1 MNMKKK
7 LTAIISGVLCLAL
20 LMALPF
26 GFSGLADP
34 DGSLNPETCTG
45 AEFNESVYD
54 EVTTFGTVLN
64 MATNGYEWPSSGT
77 VLVKGSGTN
86 LSMSSLDGVVIPSG
100 LVIDFYRYYKF
111 AGDSDYTYELMAHYD
126 TTNGSATI
134 GSSDSGTSSN
144 SGTVNR
150 PSQTPSDSGNS
161 SNSSTSSED
170 WGEVEKVFVPGT
182 PSSSY
187 DNYYTDVPSTM
198 WAYHPIMTLTNGGL
212 LAGYGNHVFGPNDA
226 LTKGQVSI
234 IFTRLTG
241 TRMIGDGESYAS
253 YSDKTTASRAFVAI
267 WYAGR
272 LDNMGGSYTLNQ
284 YETSLVRDS
293 GTTGGLLYSLAQNDK
308 TAIGSMSQA
317 VYDNWR
323 AGLAA
328 GKSTDYIS
336 SIDELPDGD
345 EIRQWIDENWEQM
358 QKILHI
364 TNAAKYDSVYD
375 RTVAECEAAIC
386 RAYNLGMFG
395 GVDNQGTFAP
405 YSPMT
410 RAQMAQILYNMGW
423 TYEGVLDY

>member
-34 DGSLNPETCTG
+34 DTGLNGDSG
-45 AEFNESVYD
+45 AWSEFDQSIYD
-54 EVTTFGTVLN
+54 VTVSSSSFKSSN
-64 MATNGYEWPSSGT
+64 FDWPSSGS
-77 VLVKGSGTN
+77 VLVRASGTN
-86 LSMSSLDGVVIPSG
+86 WSASDFSGITVPAGIVLDIYQYAGGSKDSYKL
-100 LVIDFYRYYKF
+100 LV
-111 AGDSDYTYELMAHYD
+111 HVD
-126 TTNGSATI
+126 TTDGTPETI
-134 GSSDSGTSSN
+134 GSSSSNTGTSSN

-150 PSQTPSDSGNS
+150 PSQTPNNSENSG
-161 SNSSTSSED
+161 NSSTSSKD
-170 WGEVEKVFVPGT
+170 WGEVEKVFTPGT
-182 PSSSY
+182 PSASY
-187 DNYYTDVPSTM
+187 DTYYTDVPSTM
-198 WAYHPIMTLTNGGL
+198 WAYHPIMTLTKGGL
-212 LAGYGNHVFGPNDA
+212 LSGYGNHVFGPNDS

-234 IFTRLTG
+234 IFTRLLGNPMSGTG
-241 TRMIGDGESYAS
+241 SSYAP

-267 WYAGR
+267 WYAGA
-272 LDNMGGSYTLNQ
+272 LNMGGSTILTAH
-284 YETSLVRDS
+284 ETSLVNS
-293 GTTGGLLYSLAQNDK
+293 AGINSGLLYNLSTNGS
-308 TAIGSMSQA
+308 IGSMWQA

-345 EIRQWIDENWEQM
+345 EIRQWITENWEQM
-358 QKILHI
+358 ASILHI
-364 TNAAKYDSVYD
+364 TNAAKYNSVYD

-395 GVDNQGTFAP
+395 GVDSQGTFAP

>member
-150 PSQTPSDSGNS
+150 PSQAPNNSGNS
-161 SNSSTSSED
+161 STSNED
-170 WGEVEKVFVPGT
+170 WGEVEKVFTPGT
-182 PSSSY
+182 PSASY
-187 DNYYTDVPSTM
+187 DTYYTDVPSTF
-198 WAYHPIMTLTNGGL
+198 WAYHPIMTMTEGGL
-212 LAGYGNHVFGPNDA
+212 LAGYGNHLFGPNDT
-226 LTKGQVSI
+226 LTKEQLDIIRTRIHDADYPVS
-234 IFTRLTG
+234 
-241 TRMIGDGESYAS
+241 AS
-253 YSDKTTASRAFVAI
+253 GNKAFASRA
-267 WYAGR
+267 YAVI
-272 LDNMGGSYTLNQ
+272 LLSEDMVTGGSHILTT
-284 YETSLVRDS
+284 YESSIIRDS
-293 GTTGGLLYSLAQNDK
+293 GISGGLVYSLAQNDK
-308 TAIGSMSQA
+308 AAIGSMWQC

-323 AGLAA
+323 ASLAA
-328 GKSTDYIS
+328 GRSTDYIAS
-336 SIDELPDGD
+336 VDELPDAD
-345 EIRQWIDENWEQM
+345 KIHQWIEENWKEM
-358 QKILHI
+358 SDLLNI
-364 TNAAKYDSVYD
+364 NNPAKYASVHD
-375 RTVAECEAAIC
+375 RTVATCEQAIC
-386 RAYNLGMFG
+386 RAYNLGMVSGYDSAGSFG
-395 GVDNQGTFAP
+395 P
-405 YSPMT
+405 YNNLT
-410 RAQMAQILYNMGW
+410 RAQLSQMLYNMGW
-423 TYEGVLDY
+423 IEAGCLDY

>member
-34 DGSLNPETCTG
+34 DTGLNGDSG
-45 AEFNESVYD
+45 AWSEFDQSIYD
-54 EVTTFGTVLN
+54 VTVSSSSFKSSN
-64 MATNGYEWPSSGT
+64 FEWPSSGS
-77 VLVKGSGTN
+77 VLVRASGTN
-86 LSMSSLDGVVIPSG
+86 WSASDFSGITVPAGIVLDIYQYAGGSTDSYKL
-100 LVIDFYRYYKF
+100 LV
-111 AGDSDYTYELMAHYD
+111 HVD
-126 TTNGSATI
+126 TTDGTPETI
-134 GSSDSGTSSN
+134 GSSNTGTSSN

-150 PSQTPSDSGNS
+150 PSQAPNNSGNSGNS
-161 SNSSTSSED
+161 STSNED

-187 DNYYTDVPSTM
+187 DNYYTDVPSTY
-198 WAYHPIMTLTNGGL
+198 WAYHPIMTLTKGGL
-212 LAGYGNHVFGPNDA
+212 LSGYGNHVFGPNDS

-234 IFTRLTG
+234 IFTRLLGNPMSGTG
-241 TRMIGDGESYAS
+241 SSYAP

-267 WYAGR
+267 WYAGA
-272 LDNMGGSYTLNQ
+272 LNMGGSTILTAH
-284 YETSLVRDS
+284 ETSLVNS
-293 GTTGGLLYSLAQNDK
+293 AGINSGLLYNLSTNGS
-308 TAIGSMSQA
+308 IGSMWQA

-323 AGLAA
+323 AGITA

-345 EIRQWIDENWEQM
+345 EIRQWITENWEQM
-358 QKILHI
+358 ASILHI

>member
-1 MNMKKK
+1 MKKK

-34 DGSLNPETCTG
+34 DTGLNGNSGAWSEFDQSIYDVTVSSSSFKSSNFTWPDNGS
-45 AEFNESVYD
+45 
-54 EVTTFGTVLN
+54 
-64 MATNGYEWPSSGT
+64 
-77 VLVKGSGTN
+77 VLVRASGTN
-86 LSMSSLDGVVIPSG
+86 WSASDFSGITVPAGIVLDIYQYAGGSTDSYKL
-100 LVIDFYRYYKF
+100 LV
-111 AGDSDYTYELMAHYD
+111 HVD
-126 TTNGSATI
+126 TTDGTPETI
-134 GSSDSGTSSN
+134 GSSSSNTGTSSN

-150 PSQTPSDSGNS
+150 PSQAPSNSGNS
-161 SNSSTSSED
+161 GNSSTSSKD

-212 LAGYGNHVFGPNDA
+212 LAGYGNHVFGPNDS

-234 IFTRLTG
+234 IFTRLLGNPMSGTG
-241 TRMIGDGESYAS
+241 SSYAP

-267 WYAGR
+267 WYAGA
-272 LDNMGGSYTLNQ
+272 LNMGGSTILTAH
-284 YETSLVRDS
+284 ETSLVNS
-293 GTTGGLLYSLAQNDK
+293 AGINSGLLYNLSTNGS
-308 TAIGSMSQA
+308 IGSMWQA

-345 EIRQWIDENWEQM
+345 EIRQWITENWEQM
-358 QKILHI
+358 ASILHI

-375 RTVAECEAAIC
+375 RTIAECEAAIC

-395 GVDNQGTFAP
+395 GVDSQGTFAP

-423 TYEGVLDY
+423 TYEGVLNY

>member
-34 DGSLNPETCTG
+34 NGSLNPETCTG
-45 AEFNESVYD
+45 AQFDESVYD

-100 LVIDFYRYYKF
+100 LVVDFYRYYKF

-150 PSQTPSDSGNS
+150 PSQTPNNSGNS
-161 SNSSTSSED
+161 GNSSTSSKD

-182 PSSSY
+182 PSASY
-187 DNYYTDVPSTM
+187 DTYYTDVPSTF
-198 WAYHPIMTLTNGGL
+198 WAYHPIMTMTEGGL
-212 LAGYGNHVFGPNDA
+212 LAGYGNHLFGPNDT
-226 LTKGQVSI
+226 LTKEQLDIIRTRIHDADYPVS
-234 IFTRLTG
+234 
-241 TRMIGDGESYAS
+241 AS
-253 YSDKTTASRAFVAI
+253 GNKAFASRA
-267 WYAGR
+267 YAVI
-272 LDNMGGSYTLNQ
+272 LLSEDMVTGGSTSLSE
-284 YETSLVRDS
+284 YETSLVNKS
-293 GTTGGLLYSLAQNDK
+293 GVSGGLVYNLSESGRF
-308 TAIGSMSQA
+308 GSMWQG

-323 AGLAA
+323 ASLAA
-328 GKSTDYIS
+328 GRNTDYIS
-336 SIDELPDGD
+336 SVDELPDAD
-345 EIRQWIDENWEQM
+345 KIHQWIEENWKEM
-358 QKILHI
+358 SDILNI
-364 TNAAKYDSVYD
+364 NNPAKYASVHD
-375 RTVAECEAAIC
+375 RTVATCEQAIC
-386 RAYNLGMFG
+386 RAYNLGMVSGYDSAGSFG
-395 GVDNQGTFAP
+395 P
-405 YSPMT
+405 YNNLT
-410 RAQMAQILYNMGW
+410 RAQLSQMLYNMGW
-423 TYEGVLDY
+423 IEAGCLDY

>member
-34 DGSLNPETCTG
+34 DTGLNGDSG
-45 AEFNESVYD
+45 AWSEFDQSIYD
-54 EVTTFGTVLN
+54 VTVSSSSFKSSN
-64 MATNGYEWPSSGT
+64 FEWPSSGS
-77 VLVKGSGTN
+77 VLVRASGTN
-86 LSMSSLDGVVIPSG
+86 WSASDFSGITVPAGIVLDIYQYAGGSTDSYKL
-100 LVIDFYRYYKF
+100 LV
-111 AGDSDYTYELMAHYD
+111 HVD
-126 TTNGSATI
+126 TTDGTPETI
-134 GSSDSGTSSN
+134 GSSSSNTGTSSN

-150 PSQTPSDSGNS
+150 PSQAPSNSGNS
-161 SNSSTSSED
+161 GNSSTSSKD

-182 PSSSY
+182 PSSNY

-212 LAGYGNHVFGPNDA
+212 LAGYGNHVFGPNDS

-234 IFTRLTG
+234 IFTRLLGNPMSGTG
-241 TRMIGDGESYAS
+241 SSYAP

-267 WYAGR
+267 WYAGA
-272 LDNMGGSYTLNQ
+272 LNMGGSTILTAH
-284 YETSLVRDS
+284 ETSLVNS
-293 GTTGGLLYSLAQNDK
+293 AGINSGLLYNLSTNGS
-308 TAIGSMSQA
+308 IGSMWQA

-345 EIRQWIDENWEQM
+345 EIRQWITENWEQM
-358 QKILHI
+358 ASILHI

-375 RTVAECEAAIC
+375 RTIAECEAAIC

-395 GVDNQGTFAP
+395 GVDSQGTFAP

>member
-1 MNMKKK
+1 MKKK

-34 DGSLNPETCTG
+34 DTGLNGESG
-45 AEFNESVYD
+45 KWSEFNQSVYD
-54 EVTTFGTVLN
+54 VTVSSSSFKSSN
-64 MATNGYEWPSSGT
+64 FEWPSSGS
-77 VLVKGSGTN
+77 VLVRASGTN
-86 LSMSSLDGVVIPSG
+86 WSASDFSGITVPAGIVLDIYQYAGGSTDSYKL
-100 LVIDFYRYYKF
+100 LVH
-111 AGDSDYTYELMAHYD
+111 MD
-126 TTNGSATI
+126 TTDGTPETI
-134 GSSDSGTSSN
+134 GSSSSNTGTSSN

-150 PSQTPSDSGNS
+150 PSQAPSNSGNS
-161 SNSSTSSED
+161 GNSSTSSKD

-212 LAGYGNHVFGPNDA
+212 LAGYGNHVFGPNDS

-234 IFTRLTG
+234 IFTRLLGNPMSGTG
-241 TRMIGDGESYAS
+241 SSYAP

-267 WYAGR
+267 WYAGA
-272 LDNMGGSYTLNQ
+272 LNMGGSTILTAH
-284 YETSLVRDS
+284 ETSLVNS
-293 GTTGGLLYSLAQNDK
+293 AGINSGLLYNLSTNGS
-308 TAIGSMSQA
+308 IGSMWQA

-345 EIRQWIDENWEQM
+345 EIRQWITENWEQM
-358 QKILHI
+358 ASILHI

-375 RTVAECEAAIC
+375 RTIAECEAAIC

-395 GVDNQGTFAP
+395 GVDSQGTFAP